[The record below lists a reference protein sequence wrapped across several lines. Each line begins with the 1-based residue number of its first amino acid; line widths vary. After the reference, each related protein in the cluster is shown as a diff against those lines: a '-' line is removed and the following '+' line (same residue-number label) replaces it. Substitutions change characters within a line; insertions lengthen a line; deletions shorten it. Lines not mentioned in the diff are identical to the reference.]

1 MNKILTAIAILLSI
15 TISFSSLAQIN
26 YGGTPSFLINL
37 EALSET
43 SVVTPPIDRETLSQ
57 ADAVTDQI
65 KEVPWRFGVENEV
78 HLSPLNEGVWTTEGA
93 ENVWRLSVKCPG
105 ATSVSLRFSEFGLEK
120 GSYMFIWAKDSRE
133 FLGKFDHRSIKEWGG
148 LATGLL
154 SGSEVIVEL
163 HQPSDWGF
171 LAPLEIDQIVHGYR
185 SLLRHAEELSHVER
199 GPFGNS
205 GACNINVNCPE
216 GATWATE
223 SRSVAII
230 VQGGYGACTGALINN
245 TSNDGTPY
253 FLTANHCLGNPSNWL
268 FYFNHESANCTG
280 NTGPENQ
287 SISGASTLV
296 QNGGSDFAL
305 LELSETPPASF
316 NVQYAGWD
324 ATGNTPTS
332 AVGIHHPS
340 GDVKKICFEDDSPY
354 FANQGGAAIWMI
366 DQWELGV
373 TEPGSSG
380 SPLFDENHRI
390 IGQLYGGAAACSG
403 NVNNGQLD
411 YYGRFDESWDL
422 GASTY
427 LDPTGTGVTVWDGFP
442 DGAVSYANDAG
453 VTIEGAPE
461 DLLCGETTVQLNVVI
476 TNTGTEN
483 LYSAVINYNV
493 NSTSAQQVNWSG
505 NLAQYESAQVSIPSF
520 NAVGGENT
528 ITATVSNP
536 NGVAD
541 ENNFNNNTEVSF
553 TTFSGDTFD
562 FQLEILLDDYGSE
575 ISWEIKRLGTVIY
588 TGGPYND
595 GTDGELVTVDLCL
608 EQGCYIFT
616 IDDSYGDGLCCEYGE
631 GNWSIYDGQGD
642 VISYSDGAF
651 GDSETDQF
659 CTDESSINIIDYTSS
674 GLIYP
679 NPADEIMNIDFPKL
693 EGRIFISDITG
704 RTMMDVTFDREPN
717 TTIDVSAWTEGLYIV
732 TWMGKDDEMMT
743 RRITIAH

>member
-1 MNKILTAIAILLSI
+1 
-15 TISFSSLAQIN
+15 
-26 YGGTPSFLINL
+26 
-37 EALSET
+37 
-43 SVVTPPIDRETLSQ
+43 
-57 ADAVTDQI
+57 
-65 KEVPWRFGVENEV
+65 
-78 HLSPLNEGVWTTEGA
+78 
-93 ENVWRLSVKCPG
+93 
-105 ATSVSLRFSEFGLEK
+105 
-120 GSYMFIWAKDSRE
+120 
-133 FLGKFDHRSIKEWGG
+133 
-148 LATGLL
+148 
-154 SGSEVIVEL
+154 
-163 HQPSDWGF
+163 
-171 LAPLEIDQIVHGYR
+171 
-185 SLLRHAEELSHVER
+185 
-199 GPFGNS
+199 
-205 GACNINVNCPE
+205 
-216 GATWATE
+216 
-223 SRSVAII
+223 
-230 VQGGYGACTGALINN
+230 
-245 TSNDGTPY
+245 
-253 FLTANHCLGNPSNWL
+253 
-268 FYFNHESANCTG
+268 
-280 NTGPENQ
+280 
-287 SISGASTLV
+287 
-296 QNGGSDFAL
+296 
-305 LELSETPPASF
+305 
-316 NVQYAGWD
+316 
-324 ATGNTPTS
+324 
-332 AVGIHHPS
+332 
-340 GDVKKICFEDDSPY
+340 
-354 FANQGGAAIWMI
+354 
-366 DQWELGV
+366 V

-411 YYGRFDESWDL
+411 YYGRFNESWDL
-422 GASTY
+422 GASEY

-505 NLAQYESAQVSIPSF
+505 NLAQYESAQVSIPAF

-541 ENNFNNNTEVSF
+541 ENNLNNNTEVSF

-562 FQLEILLDDYGSE
+562 FQLAILLDDYGSE

-595 GTDGELVTVDLCL
+595 DADGELVTVDLCL

-616 IDDSYGDGLCCEYGE
+616 IDDSYGDGLCCEFGE

-642 VISYSDGAF
+642 VVSYGNGEF

-659 CTDESSINIIDYTSS
+659 CTDEASVDFIDNGSS

-679 NPADEIMNIDFPKL
+679 NPANEIMNIEFPKL

-704 RTMMDVTFDREPN
+704 RTILDVTFDREPN

-743 RRITIAH
+743 RRITITH